1 MAKRKI
7 DSRAKGAR
15 GERSGAKAWSET
27 FNVNSFRGCQFA
39 GGPDSPDI
47 KTDHTEI
54 HVEVKRTEKGN
65 PYNWLAQAVVD
76 ARGKVPVVLHRR
88 NREEWVLIMRLQDAP
103 RFAEEIHRQGQTL
116 ADETLPSE
124 IQDSDQAGG
133 RKDSARPSGG
143 MVSRERGTGSDTA
156 EERPEQ

>member
-1 MAKRKI
+1 MAKKKI
-7 DSRAKGAR
+7 DSQAKGAR
-15 GERSGAKAWSET
+15 GERAGAKAWSEV
-27 FNVNSFRGCQFA
+27 FKVNSQRGCQNA

-88 NREEWVLIMRLQDAP
+88 NNEEWVLIMRLQDAP
-103 RFAEEIHRQGQTL
+103 RFAEEIYRQGQTL
-116 ADETLPSE
+116 ADAALPSE
-124 IQDSDQAGG
+124 VQDTDQASG
-133 RKDSARPSGG
+133 RDDTPRPLG
-143 MVSRERGTGSDTA
+143 
-156 EERPEQ
+156 